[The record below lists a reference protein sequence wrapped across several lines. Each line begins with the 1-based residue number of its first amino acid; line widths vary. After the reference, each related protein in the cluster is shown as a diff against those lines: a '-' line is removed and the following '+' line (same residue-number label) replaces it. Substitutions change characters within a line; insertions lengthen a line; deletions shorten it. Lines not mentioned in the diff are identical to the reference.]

1 MRCSIARDDG
11 TGEVDTKG
19 RPMKWESRQ
28 VRHLH
33 CPMCPTNTVP
43 PPIAC
48 LCGTAASWASPRR
61 GGVLESSPV
70 PSPLDRGPSKA
81 HNAPVR
87 TATSSQRAHGQLRDL
102 RRQQGQAAGGL
113 ACGVKL
119 VLKLAC
125 VSLELVAPA
134 LDSVVHSG
142 ASAALAPN
150 GGEAGFERPL
160 PSRLQVH
167 RGHHT
172 VYMHKGTAIL
182 QYLRHGDAEMPPGA
196 ARKTGLDQ
204 SHTGLDQSK
213 PEPVLTG
220 LWTVQGRSGPVHIGS
235 VRFLGGWDKS
245 KTGLGLGPSHLGRKT
260 GPDRT
265 SKHYSGHIEFG
276 LGPIRISHLTAL
288 YKLGSSL
295 DGSLTTADLWTRV
308 FAVACQFSVEQNI
321 TQAIQSATGNT
332 SNAVGG
338 DLKRILDELTIR
350 LDANFQL
357 TSEQTITVRRI
368 CQEMIYQPRRVS
380 FKNIHIEVDKV
391 MRKNAVAYR
400 LDNIFAVPA
409 RESKW
414 VSDLKKITS
423 SVRNAFRQDLR
434 DSVIGPKQTSLEK
447 FTAESA
453 EKYRHGTMATASTQG
468 YLVHNVLLRR
478 FCIDHQ
484 TVFGIDASED
494 PDAPEDGS
502 DDTEHPS
509 KRKRVQKQK
518 GRIPE
523 GTDFWS
529 KVDLWFK
536 EGIEQ

>member
-1 MRCSIARDDG
+1 MSSTTFSYDYSSGSSPEAASMDNPEDIFSTQTLA
-11 TGEVDTKG
+11 
-19 RPMKWESRQ
+19 
-28 VRHLH
+28 
-33 CPMCPTNTVP
+33 P
-43 PPIAC
+43 PP
-48 LCGTAASWASPRR
+48 
-61 GGVLESSPV
+61 
-70 PSPLDRGPSKA
+70 
-81 HNAPVR
+81 
-87 TATSSQRAHGQLRDL
+87 ATSYTPDTSVDPGMLFIDN
-102 RRQQGQAAGGL
+102 
-113 ACGVKL
+113 
-119 VLKLAC
+119 
-125 VSLELVAPA
+125 VS
-134 LDSVVHSG
+134 
-142 ASAALAPN
+142 
-150 GGEAGFERPL
+150 
-160 PSRLQVH
+160 
-167 RGHHT
+167 
-172 VYMHKGTAIL
+172 K
-182 QYLRHGDAEMPPGA
+182 
-196 ARKTGLDQ
+196 
-204 SHTGLDQSK
+204 
-213 PEPVLTG
+213 
-220 LWTVQGRSGPVHIGS
+220 
-235 VRFLGGWDKS
+235 
-245 KTGLGLGPSHLGRKT
+245 
-260 GPDRT
+260 
-265 SKHYSGHIEFG
+265 EFG

-536 EGIEQ
+536 EGIEQRGEDFASEAWRSYIDTSIRLDNARYQAFIQSQSRGGVNESVLAFTPGPGDLSPSSSSELWQVPNRGVSQTSNPSHQEHSSSPSSTSSTSAQAPSFVNAILQSAQPATLFNRSNRY